1 MKRTDLTIILLLGLF
16 SRVAIGQNTS
26 SILSVNS
33 PNDRIHIYPNPS
45 RGTFY
50 FNGVRSYTIE
60 VIDRMGQR
68 ILTTEATSDHYPIDL
83 SSRAK
88 GIYSYKIID
97 EGEVLQQGK
106 MVVE

>member
-1 MKRTDLTIILLLGLF
+1 MKRTGLIIILLMAVCGHAALAQD
-16 SRVAIGQNTS
+16 SA
-26 SILSVNS
+26 ILSVNS
-33 PNDRIHIYPNPS
+33 PNDRIHVYPNPS
-45 RGTFY
+45 RGTFF

-60 VIDRMGQR
+60 VMDRMGQR
-68 ILTTEATSDHYPIDL
+68 VLTAEATSDHYPIDL

-88 GIYSYKIID
+88 GIYSYRIID